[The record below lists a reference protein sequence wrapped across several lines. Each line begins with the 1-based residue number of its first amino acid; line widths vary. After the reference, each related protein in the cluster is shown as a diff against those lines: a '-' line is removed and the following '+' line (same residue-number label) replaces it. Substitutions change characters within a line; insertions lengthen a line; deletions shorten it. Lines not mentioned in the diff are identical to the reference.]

1 MFEYSSSAMNALR
14 KSVMP
19 SFMKTLEEMLNVN
32 LYMDGLTNIF
42 SIPEY
47 NDIDRA
53 KMFMELIDKKED
65 FTKTLIQR
73 DDGLLITIGTENDD
87 ESMKDCSMIT
97 ATYHVDGKL
106 VGKLGVIGPTRMKY
120 SEISSVIE
128 FLTDNLSNAY
138 RLTGG
143 DNDDDY

>member
-1 MFEYSSSAMNALR
+1 
-14 KSVMP
+14 
-19 SFMKTLEEMLNVN
+19 
-32 LYMDGLTNIF
+32 
-42 SIPEY
+42 
-47 NDIDRA
+47 
-53 KMFMELIDKKED
+53 MFMELIDKKED

-87 ESMKDCSMIT
+87 ESMKECSMIT

-143 DNDDDY
+143 DDDDDY